1 MTTSELSETTGRW
14 LGERGIFRHF
24 QPTDDEALEAA
35 SESGEPVLHVMSTC
49 LSGSFDGDMTG
60 ELVRWAEPDG
70 TIRYEATVGGLPER
84 GDTNV
89 LVAAGLG
96 ELCDVAKVL
105 GNLGVPT
112 SCALCRPGYLQVVTE
127 RCAASYRANSHPI
140 NHNERTSRRSCN
152 GHCFPGR
159 APMAWNGR
167 WTSVSRT
174 CQWAVPRCRP

>member
-24 QPTDDEALEAA
+24 QPTDDEALGAA

-105 GNLGVPT
+105 GNLRYEWG
-112 SCALCRPGYLQVVTE
+112 AMVVH
-127 RCAASYRANSHPI
+127 RD
-140 NHNERTSRRSCN
+140 
-152 GHCFPGR
+152 
-159 APMAWNGR
+159 W
-167 WTSVSRT
+167 SVSRYEMYRG
-174 CQWAVPRCRP
+174 PRPVANGDGMVRP